1 MQAFNSDS
9 IEQLIS
15 NMNNLSES
23 IFYTPLNQTSFLKPP
38 VNSFTAF
45 RKTISQRIGI
55 PVEFLRLVWCGK
67 NLGSDNFSSI
77 PDNAFI
83 QVMMN
88 LKGGM
93 SEPKKHKV

>member
-23 IFYTPLNQTSFLKPP
+23 IFYTPMNQTSFLKPP

-88 LKGGM
+88 LEGGM
-93 SEPKKHKV
+93 DETKKRKV